1 MYADPPPPRAKGRN
15 ESPPPS
21 PDGLDGVQH
30 PWKFNPDY
38 QKLVEAWD
46 EVLPRLETLR
56 TTLDKA
62 YSLARSPQTWDAPV
76 GERYVEDIREWRRR
90 LALYRHSVLTSI
102 SDAAEDTPRW
112 VRTTD
117 VPQPFW

>member
-1 MYADPPPPRAKGRN
+1 MYADPPAPRARGRN
-15 ESPPPS
+15 EAPPPA
-21 PDGLDGVQH
+21 PTGPDGVQH
-30 PWKFNPDY
+30 PWRFNPDY
-38 QKLVEAWD
+38 TRLVEAWE
-46 EVLPRLETLR
+46 EVLPRLETLS
-56 TTLDKA
+56 TALDKA

-76 GERYVEDIREWRRR
+76 GERYVEDIREWRRS
-90 LALYRHSVLTSI
+90 LALYRHAVLTAI